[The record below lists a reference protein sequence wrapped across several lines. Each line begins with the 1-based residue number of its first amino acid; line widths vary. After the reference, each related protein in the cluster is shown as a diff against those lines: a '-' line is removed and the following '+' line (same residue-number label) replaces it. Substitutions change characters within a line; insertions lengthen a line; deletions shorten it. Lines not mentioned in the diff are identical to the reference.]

1 MLSFEPDLLPFIILR
16 GWSSLRHSS
25 DGLHCGL
32 PMLFDD
38 SLTVFSSGVVGFWS
52 DSFSSNWGISQQHF
66 VGTQLRGRI
75 GPPIVYEGCNGQPFI
90 PIILSRCRVHS
101 KVLFYPLILALR
113 QPIGLGVEGGANIAV
128 DP

>member
-1 MLSFEPDLLPFIILR
+1 MLSFEPDLLSFVILR
-16 GWSSLRHSS
+16 GWHSLCYSSN
-25 DGLHCGL
+25 GLYGGL

-38 SLTVFSSGVVGFWS
+38 NLTVFSGGVVGFWS

-90 PIILSRCRVHS
+90 PIILSRHCVHS
-101 KVLFYPLILALR
+101 KVLFYPLILAL
-113 QPIGLGVEGGANIAV
+113 
-128 DP
+128 